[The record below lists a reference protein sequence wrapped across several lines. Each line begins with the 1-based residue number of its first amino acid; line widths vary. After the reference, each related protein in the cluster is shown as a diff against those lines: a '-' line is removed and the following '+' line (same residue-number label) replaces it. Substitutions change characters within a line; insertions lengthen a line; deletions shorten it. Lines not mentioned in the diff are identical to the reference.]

1 MTAHLSAQRFS
12 SIGMSRWL
20 CMGAL
25 VGLAACS
32 PSGAQLQPR
41 GPSPQDIAEAYHP
54 NYVPAADA
62 RSECLGR
69 VVFEV
74 GSKSEL
80 AWGLPRG
87 RSNEQV
93 LGFSRLLRGAHDGIQ
108 IGNVAVVVIA
118 GANQK
123 TILDMQGSVDDD
135 KHIAL
140 QDFDETIQVKKLAA
154 EDLARQLEYP
164 HIKADAKATEDYKA
178 DILER
183 LEQARQYEIRKK
195 NLDKDWHPTD
205 WGLPDST
212 GYIAG
217 PTLYAFLLRGGY
229 AFQFMSTGGE
239 GEAPFEQRVAAFKDL
254 LGRFEPRSLYQVPN
268 KAGVCIPH
276 GFIADDGKGPF
287 NADVSFRYA
296 DSPGVIYTLSTG
308 VVGERN
314 YEPNDPLI
322 EATSRATVSAV
333 IGNSY
338 GRKLKVLGPK
348 STKIGARGGLLGGI
362 STAEGA
368 PGYSVYAGVGGVPG
382 SQVLPH
388 IALNMRSFD
397 KQTAP
402 DDVKVD
408 PPPFEQ
414 SLQRFEQTLASVR
427 TRKIP

>member
-1 MTAHLSAQRFS
+1 M
-12 SIGMSRWL
+12 
-20 CMGAL
+20 
-25 VGLAACS
+25 
-32 PSGAQLQPR
+32 
-41 GPSPQDIAEAYHP
+41 
-54 NYVPAADA
+54 
-62 RSECLGR
+62 
-69 VVFEV
+69 
-74 GSKSEL
+74 
-80 AWGLPRG
+80 
-87 RSNEQV
+87 
-93 LGFSRLLRGAHDGIQ
+93 
-108 IGNVAVVVIA
+108 
-118 GANQK
+118 
-123 TILDMQGSVDDD
+123 
-135 KHIAL
+135 
-140 QDFDETIQVKKLAA
+140 
-154 EDLARQLEYP
+154 
-164 HIKADAKATEDYKA
+164 
-178 DILER
+178 
-183 LEQARQYEIRKK
+183 
-195 NLDKDWHPTD
+195 
-205 WGLPDST
+205 PDST

-239 GEAPFEQRVAAFKDL
+239 GEAPFEQRVVAFKDL
-254 LGRFEPRSLYQVPN
+254 LSRFEPRSLYQVPN

-308 VVGERN
+308 IVGERN
-314 YEPNDPLI
+314 DEPNDPLI
-322 EATSRATVSAV
+322 EATARATVSAV

-348 STKIGARGGLLGGI
+348 SVKIGARGGLLGGI

-388 IALNMRSFD
+388 ISLNMRSFD

-414 SLQRFEQTLASVR
+414 SLQRFEQTLSSAR
-427 TRKIP
+427 TRRTGSL

>member
-12 SIGMSRWL
+12 SIGLSRWL
-20 CMGAL
+20 CVGAL
-25 VGLAACS
+25 AGLAACS
-32 PSGAQLQPR
+32 PSEAQLQPR

-54 NYVPAADA
+54 TYVPAADA

-69 VVFEV
+69 LVFEV
-74 GSKSEL
+74 ARPSSFE
-80 AWGLPRG
+80 WGLPREG
-87 RSNEQV
+87 TDHEI
-93 LGFSRLLRGAHDGIQ
+93 LGFSRLLRGDQDGIQ
-108 IGNVAVVVIA
+108 MGNVAVLVFDRANLRSIQELQRMRGVYKSIA
-118 GANQK
+118 
-123 TILDMQGSVDDD
+123 M
-135 KHIAL
+135 
-140 QDFDETIQVKKLAA
+140 QDFDENIRGDLSVAQSLENRTTGPQDISDAEWQAYRQKNIAKFRASAEEYKL
-154 EDLARQLEYP
+154 
-164 HIKADAKATEDYKA
+164 
-178 DILER
+178 
-183 LEQARQYEIRKK
+183 RKQ

-239 GEAPFEQRVAAFKDL
+239 GEAPFEQRVVAFKDL

-322 EATSRATVSAV
+322 EATSRATVSAA

-348 STKIGARGGLLGGI
+348 STKVGARGGLLGGI

>member
-1 MTAHLSAQRFS
+1 MTAFPNTVHVT
-12 SIGMSRWL
+12 SIALNRWL
-20 CMGAL
+20 CVGL
-25 VGLAACS
+25 VVGLAACS
-32 PSGAQLQPR
+32 PSDAQHPPS
-41 GPSPQDIAEAYHP
+41 GPSPQDIAAAYHP
-54 NYVPAADA
+54 NYVPTKDG

-74 GSKSEL
+74 GNRSEFE
-80 AWGLPRG
+80 WGLPHEG
-87 RSNEQV
+87 ADHEIM
-93 LGFSRLLRGAHDGIQ
+93 GFSRLLRSDRDGIQ
-108 IGNVAVVVIA
+108 VGNVSVLVFDRANLRSIQELQRMRGVAKSIA
-118 GANQK
+118 
-123 TILDMQGSVDDD
+123 M
-135 KHIAL
+135 
-140 QDFDETIQVKKLAA
+140 QDFDENIRISKLSI
-154 EDLARQLEYP
+154 EDFAQQLETP
-164 HIKADAKATEDYKA
+164 ELKADRQKTADFKAAMNRDEEKVA
-178 DILER
+178 ALK
-183 LEQARQYEIRKK
+183 LRKQ
-195 NLDKDWHPTD
+195 NLDKDWHPTE

-212 GYIAG
+212 GYMAG
-217 PTLYAFLLRGGY
+217 TTLYAFLLRGGY

-239 GEAPFEQRVAAFKDL
+239 GEPPFEQRVAAFKNL
-254 LGRFEPRSLYQVPN
+254 LSRFEPRSLYQVPN

-322 EATSRATVSAV
+322 EATARATVSAV

-348 STKIGARGGLLGGI
+348 STKIGARSGLLGGI

-368 PGYSVYAGVGGVPG
+368 PGYSVYAGVGGVPS

-388 IALNMRSFD
+388 ISLNMRSFD

-414 SLQRFEQTLASVR
+414 SLQRFEQTLVSAR
-427 TRKIP
+427 TRKAP

>member
-1 MTAHLSAQRFS
+1 M
-12 SIGMSRWL
+12 
-20 CMGAL
+20 
-25 VGLAACS
+25 AACS
-32 PSGAQLQPR
+32 PSEAQLQPS
-41 GPSPQDIAEAYHP
+41 GPSPHDIAEAYHP
-54 NYVPAADA
+54 NYVPTAYA

-69 VVFEV
+69 LVFEV
-74 GSKSEL
+74 APASSFE
-80 AWGLPRG
+80 WGLPREG
-87 RSNEQV
+87 TDHEI
-93 LGFSRLLRGAHDGIQ
+93 LGFSRLLRGDRDGIQ
-108 IGNVAVVVIA
+108 MGNVAVLVFDRANLRSIQELQRMRGVNKSIA
-118 GANQK
+118 
-123 TILDMQGSVDDD
+123 M
-135 KHIAL
+135 

-164 HIKADAKATEDYKA
+164 HIKADAKATQEYKA
-178 DILER
+178 DIQER
-183 LEQARQYEIRKK
+183 LEQARQYEIRKQ

-239 GEAPFEQRVAAFKDL
+239 GEPPFEQRVAAFKNL
-254 LGRFEPRSLYQVPN
+254 LSRFEPRSLYQVPN

-276 GFIADDGKGPF
+276 GFIADDGNGPF
-287 NADVSFRYA
+287 KADVSFRYA

-322 EATSRATVSAV
+322 EATARATVSAA

-388 IALNMRSFD
+388 ISLNMRSFD

-414 SLQRFEQTLASVR
+414 SLQRFEQTLSSAR
-427 TRKIP
+427 TRRADTQ

>member
-1 MTAHLSAQRFS
+1 MTAHLSAKRFS
-12 SIGMSRWL
+12 SMGLSRWL
-20 CMGAL
+20 CVGAL
-25 VGLAACS
+25 ASLVACS
-32 PSGAQLQPR
+32 PSEAQLQPR

-54 NYVPAADA
+54 NYVPTAAS

-69 VVFEV
+69 LVFEV
-74 GSKSEL
+74 APASSFE
-80 AWGLPRG
+80 WGLPREG
-87 RSNEQV
+87 TDHEI
-93 LGFSRLLRGAHDGIQ
+93 LGFSRLLRGDQDGIQ
-108 IGNVAVVVIA
+108 MGNVAVLVFDRANLRSIQELQRMRGVHKSIA
-118 GANQK
+118 
-123 TILDMQGSVDDD
+123 M
-135 KHIAL
+135 
-140 QDFDETIQVKKLAA
+140 QDFDESIRRAHSVVKSLE
-154 EDLARQLEYP
+154 EDLARPENHSDLEGQAYRR
-164 HIKADAKATEDYKA
+164 ATAVKFRASIEGYK
-178 DILER
+178 L
-183 LEQARQYEIRKK
+183 RKQD
-195 NLDKDWHPTD
+195 LDKDWHPTD
-205 WGLPDST
+205 WGLPNST

-239 GEAPFEQRVAAFKDL
+239 GEPPFDQRVAAFNNL
-254 LGRFEPRSLYQVPN
+254 LSRFEPRALYQVPN

-322 EATSRATVSAV
+322 EATARATVSAA

-388 IALNMRSFD
+388 ISLNMRSFD
-397 KQTAP
+397 RQTAP
-402 DDVKVD
+402 DDVKID

-414 SLQRFEQTLASVR
+414 SLQRFEQTLATAR
-427 TRKIP
+427 TRKTP

>member
-1 MTAHLSAQRFS
+1 MGL
-12 SIGMSRWL
+12 SRWL
-20 CMGAL
+20 CVGAL
-25 VGLAACS
+25 AGLAACS
-32 PSGAQLQPR
+32 PSEAQLQPR
-41 GPSPQDIAEAYHP
+41 GSSPQDIAEAYHP
-54 NYVPAADA
+54 NYVPTAAA

-69 VVFEV
+69 LVFEV
-74 GSKSEL
+74 APASSFE
-80 AWGLPRG
+80 WGLPREG
-87 RSNEQV
+87 TDHEI
-93 LGFSRLLRGAHDGIQ
+93 LGFSRLLRGDQDGIQ
-108 IGNVAVVVIA
+108 LGNVAVLVFDRANLRSIQELQRMRGVYKSIA
-118 GANQK
+118 
-123 TILDMQGSVDDD
+123 M
-135 KHIAL
+135 
-140 QDFDETIQVKKLAA
+140 QDFDENIRRKRSLAQSQAELMVRPDYRDDPSQVAGFKQDI
-154 EDLARQLEYP
+154 EDLDKEVKELLARKQ
-164 HIKADAKATEDYKA
+164 
-178 DILER
+178 
-183 LEQARQYEIRKK
+183 

-205 WGLPDST
+205 WSLPDST

-239 GEAPFEQRVAAFKDL
+239 GEPPFEQRVAAFKDL
-254 LGRFEPRSLYQVPN
+254 LSRFEPRSLYQVPN

-322 EATSRATVSAV
+322 EATARATVSAV

-348 STKIGARGGLLGGI
+348 PAKIGARGGLLGGI

-388 IALNMRSFD
+388 ISLNMRSFD

-414 SLQRFEQTLASVR
+414 SLQRFEQTLSSAR
-427 TRKIP
+427 TRRADTQ

>member
-1 MTAHLSAQRFS
+1 MTASYATRHNTPTL
-12 SIGMSRWL
+12 IRWL
-20 CMGAL
+20 CLGAL
-25 VGLAACS
+25 AGLVACS
-32 PSGAQLQPR
+32 PSEAQLQPR
-41 GPSPQDIAEAYHP
+41 GPSSQDVAEAYHP
-54 NYVPAADA
+54 HYVAAADA

-74 GSKSEL
+74 VSQSDF
-80 AWGLPRG
+80 AWGLPKG
-87 RSNEQV
+87 RSNEEIM
-93 LGFSRLLRGAHDGIQ
+93 GFSRLLRGAHDGIQ
-108 IGNVAVVVIA
+108 LGNVAVVVLDGADQRTISAMQESAAMDKRRGLRSFDENIRVRKLSIEDFAQQLETPELIA
-118 GANQK
+118 DPQK
-123 TILDMQGSVDDD
+123 TADFKAAMIRDEEKVA
-135 KHIAL
+135 AL
-140 QDFDETIQVKKLAA
+140 KL
-154 EDLARQLEYP
+154 
-164 HIKADAKATEDYKA
+164 
-178 DILER
+178 
-183 LEQARQYEIRKK
+183 RKQ

-239 GEAPFEQRVAAFKDL
+239 GEAPFEQRVVAFKDL

-322 EATSRATVSAV
+322 EATSRATVSAA

>member
-1 MTAHLSAQRFS
+1 MRGVNK
-12 SIGMSRWL
+12 SIAM
-20 CMGAL
+20 
-25 VGLAACS
+25 
-32 PSGAQLQPR
+32 
-41 GPSPQDIAEAYHP
+41 
-54 NYVPAADA
+54 
-62 RSECLGR
+62 
-69 VVFEV
+69 
-74 GSKSEL
+74 
-80 AWGLPRG
+80 
-87 RSNEQV
+87 
-93 LGFSRLLRGAHDGIQ
+93 
-108 IGNVAVVVIA
+108 
-118 GANQK
+118 
-123 TILDMQGSVDDD
+123 
-135 KHIAL
+135 

-164 HIKADAKATEDYKA
+164 HIKADAKATQEYKA
-178 DILER
+178 DIQER
-183 LEQARQYEIRKK
+183 LEQARQYEIRKQ

-239 GEAPFEQRVAAFKDL
+239 GEPPFEQRVAAFKNL
-254 LGRFEPRSLYQVPN
+254 LSRFEPRSLYQVPN

-276 GFIADDGKGPF
+276 GFIADDGNGPF
-287 NADVSFRYA
+287 KADVSFRYA

-322 EATSRATVSAV
+322 EATARATVSAA

-388 IALNMRSFD
+388 ISLNMRSFD

-414 SLQRFEQTLASVR
+414 SLQRFEQTLSSAR
-427 TRKIP
+427 TRRADTQ